1 MRVLRFEVVRV
12 VALQVT
18 GIDVDIACITIFIV
32 CVFYTSMGGF
42 KAVIWT
48 DVFQVQC
55 SVVQCRTM
63 QCIAVLYSVVY
74 CSAVQN
80 SVLEYSILQCCTV

>member
-1 MRVLRFEVVRV
+1 MWLWVLWFKV

-48 DVFQVQC
+48 DVFQVQF
-55 SVVQCRTM
+55 
-63 QCIAVLYSVVY
+63 
-74 CSAVQN
+74 SAVQC
-80 SVLEYSILQCCTV
+80 SEVLCYAT